1 MLSLRRN
8 GSLTSLVKNLQ
19 DPPIR
24 LQVIFRSLGWV
35 HWYAYLSTYPPP
47 TLTILRGSP
56 GRNRQSNGAPHL
68 PALEEW
74 VNMPYTDAVIREI
87 RRSSDSVPLG
97 LPHSAIR
104 DTHFRGYYLPK
115 VRPEG
120 PENIGWKVLATSSLM
135 VHVWFVTIR
144 RILISRFLWEGGRF

>member
-1 MLSLRRN
+1 
-8 GSLTSLVKNLQ
+8 
-19 DPPIR
+19 
-24 LQVIFRSLGWV
+24 
-35 HWYAYLSTYPPP
+35 
-47 TLTILRGSP
+47 
-56 GRNRQSNGAPHL
+56 
-68 PALEEW
+68 
-74 VNMPYTDAVIREI
+74 MPYTDAVIHEI

-144 RILISRFLWEGGRF
+144 RILISRFLWERGRF